1 MTTKHV
7 RVWSEILQNKVNG
20 WTLEH
25 IKRAGYLRGPQG
37 LCLSQMKM
45 KFIKY
50 RAVIS

>member
-7 RVWSEILQNKVNG
+7 RVWSEMRQNNFNG

-45 KFIKY
+45 KINKY